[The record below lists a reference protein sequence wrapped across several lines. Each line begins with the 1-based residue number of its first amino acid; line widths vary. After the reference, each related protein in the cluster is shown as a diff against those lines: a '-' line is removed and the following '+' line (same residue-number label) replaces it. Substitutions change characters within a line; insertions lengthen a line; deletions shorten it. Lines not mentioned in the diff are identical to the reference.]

1 MRVKMYVLLVLK
13 RKFVYFIE
21 NLCKKLVVVQDTARK
36 AFRFNYCPALHERI
50 KNFIDIKIF
59 FC

>member
-1 MRVKMYVLLVLK
+1 MYVLLVLK